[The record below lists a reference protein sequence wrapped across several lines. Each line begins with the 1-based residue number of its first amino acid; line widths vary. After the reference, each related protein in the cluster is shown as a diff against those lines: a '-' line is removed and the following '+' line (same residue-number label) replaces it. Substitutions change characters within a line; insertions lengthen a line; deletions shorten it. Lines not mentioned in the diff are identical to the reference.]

1 MPQRAGPRGGF
12 ASAPYTPG
20 IAPVRPEYV
29 VRIDAAAQPAAL
41 AAANRNPSS
50 TFAAGGKGGAAHV
63 RNVVDD
69 DDAARDS
76 LVMLLKSDGL
86 LAKGFASAHDFL
98 ATFDPEARGC
108 IVSDL
113 RMPGMDGI
121 ELIRELRSVGCILP
135 VIVITG
141 HADVSRAVDAM
152 KAGAAEFI
160 EKPYEAELILRLVR
174 GCFEANDE
182 ALDAR
187 ASRARVRERLDT
199 LTVRER
205 QVLELVVEGASNKVV
220 AARLGISPRTVEIY
234 RASVMSKMR
243 ADSLSDLVRMALD
256 AGA

>member
-1 MPQRAGPRGGF
+1 MVATTAERTV
-12 ASAPYTPG
+12 Y
-20 IAPVRPEYV
+20 
-29 VRIDAAAQPAAL
+29 
-41 AAANRNPSS
+41 
-50 TFAAGGKGGAAHV
+50 
-63 RNVVDD
+63 VVDD

-152 KAGAAEFI
+152 KAGASDFI
-160 EKPYEAELILRLVR
+160 EKPFESEQLLRVIRACLEDNDAAVD
-174 GCFEANDE
+174 ANS
-182 ALDAR
+182 AKT
-187 ASRARVRERLDT
+187 RVLRRLES
-199 LTVRER
+199 LTARER
-205 QVLELVVEGASNKVV
+205 QVLDLIIEGASNKII
-220 AARLGISPRTVEIY
+220 AARLSISPRTVEIY
-234 RASVMSKMR
+234 RANVMSKMR
-243 ADSLSDLVRMALD
+243 ADSLSDLIRSTIT
-256 AGA
+256 AGAA